1 MQIAHHEKW
10 VKTRIQKILDIFGE
24 DWFVGKKILELAAC
38 HGDVGIELSKLGSIV
53 TFSDA
58 RPINIQSIQSRL
70 NSVIGIKYYTRII
83 NQEEKYHFSQPFDL
97 TIHMG
102 VLYHLENWK
111 QDLECAI
118 KSSKIM
124 ILESLVNPYN
134 EGGEEILQ
142 LQVAEPIKKY
152 HGLNNKLILFSQQSV
167 EDILR
172 KNNCSFI
179 RFDNEQLDSLGWD
192 SSLLKHLYSWKEFAS
207 KDKVVYNYF
216 LNGEEVNIHYRRF
229 WLVINNDLT

>member
-10 VKTRIQKILDIFGE
+10 VKTRTQKILNIFGE
-24 DWFVGKKILELAAC
+24 DWFAGKKILELAAC
-38 HGDVGIELSKLGSIV
+38 HGDVGIELSKLGSVV

-58 RPINIQSIQSRL
+58 RLSNVQSIQSKL

-83 NQEEKYHFSQPFDL
+83 NQEEKYYFNEPFDL

-118 KSSKIM
+118 NCSKLM
-124 ILESLVNPYN
+124 ILESLVKPFD
-134 EGGEEILQ
+134 GQEEVMTIQ
-142 LQVAEPIKKY
+142 AAEPIKKY
-152 HGLNNKLILFSQQSV
+152 HGLTDKLLLFSQQSV
-167 EDILR
+167 EAVLKR
-172 KNNCSFI
+172 NNCSFI

-192 SSLLKHLYSWKEFAS
+192 SNLLKHTYSWKEFDS
-207 KDKVVYNYF
+207 KDKAVYNYF
-216 LNGEEVNIHYRRF
+216 LNGEEVSIHHRRF
-229 WLVINNDLT
+229 WLVINNNLI